1 MGKSRQGLPVDGILL
16 LDKPEGLSSNQ
27 ALQQTKRLL
36 NAQKAGHAG
45 SLDPVATGL
54 LLLCF
59 GETTK
64 ISSLFLGADKS
75 YRVGIRLGIATDS
88 GDRTG
93 EVTTEAPVQVSESRL
108 AEVLDSYR
116 GKSLQTPPM
125 YSALKK
131 DGRPLYKLARK
142 GITVEREPR
151 PVTVYS
157 LEQEEFSG
165 TLLTLAVR
173 CSRGFYVR
181 TLADDI
187 GRDLGCGGHVEHLR
201 RTGIGEFSINRAVT
215 LQQLESIPTPRD
227 RGTILLPTDRGLA
240 HLPELSLPE
249 NLARYVRLG
258 RSVRSAAGLAPGL
271 VRLYVESGGFLG
283 IGEVTQDQR
292 VQPKRL
298 FGRC

>member
-27 ALQQTKRLL
+27 ALQQAKRLL
-36 NAQKAGHAG
+36 NARKAGHTG

-75 YRVGIRLGIATDS
+75 YRVGIRLGTTTDT
-88 GDRTG
+88 GDCTG
-93 EVTTEAPVQVSESRL
+93 EVVAEAPVQVSNCRL

-116 GKSLQTPPM
+116 GQSLQVPPM

-157 LEQEEFSG
+157 LEQEEYSG
-165 TLLTLAVR
+165 TLLTLSVR
-173 CSRGFYVR
+173 CSRGFYIR
-181 TLADDI
+181 TLAEDI

-201 RTGIGEFSINRAVT
+201 RTGIGDFSINQAVT
-215 LQQLESIPTPRD
+215 LEHLESIPTPRD
-227 RGTILLPTDRGLA
+227 RGTVLLPTDRGLA

-249 NLARYVRLG
+249 SLARYLKLG
-258 RSVRSAAGLAPGL
+258 RSVRAAAGLDPGL
-271 VRLYVESGGFLG
+271 VRLYVDSGGFLG
-283 IGEVTQDQR
+283 LGEVTQDQR

-298 FGRC
+298 FGGC